1 MLPGFTHISVNTY
14 PFLPDLRAVGR
25 LWYTAEKEGG
35 APSMEYMSCVELD
48 IHGMTQAQ
56 AETAIEARLRRAKG
70 VYRIRVIHGYT
81 RGTALRDFVRSRY
94 RKHPKVL
101 RVEAGLNPGATDL
114 VLREY

>member
-1 MLPGFTHISVNTY
+1 M
-14 PFLPDLRAVGR
+14 
-25 LWYTAEKEGG
+25 E
-35 APSMEYMSCVELD
+35 SMGCVELD
-48 IHGMTQAQ
+48 VHGMTQAQ
-56 AETAIEARLRRAKG
+56 AEIAIEAKLKRAGG

-94 RKHPKVL
+94 RNHPKVL